1 MAHFHSEGLNVH
13 YDTFGED
20 ATGTPIILVH
30 GTGCRAEV
38 LARVA
43 KVLAADLAV
52 AAIDLPATA
61 ARTAM
66 DFAAP
71 PTMPISSPP
80 SRTTSAGHGSCSSAI
95 RSAAPSRSSSRRTI
109 RIDLPVSVLWI
120 RARGYESIRRSAA
133 TRAALTGIP
142 GPEIDPRWSFGA
154 ATTDETIELV
164 NRDRG
169 DVAPDVVYRDWVA
182 DDTFDFLAR
191 LKHIHVRSIAIGGSE
206 DRLTPVRN
214 HIAFREFM
222 PDCELAIIENSGHW
236 PFYEQPEAFDDA
248 LEGFLATIDE

>member
-1 MAHFHSEGLNVH
+1 MLLGHSLG
-13 YDTFGED
+13 G
-20 ATGTPIILVH
+20 AIALV
-30 GTGCRAEV
+30 
-38 LARVA
+38 
-43 KVLAADLAV
+43 V
-52 AAIDLPATA
+52 AAYDPDRLAGLCLVDTG
-61 ARTAM
+61 ARLRV
-66 DFAAP
+66 DP
-71 PTMPISSPP
+71 
-80 SRTTSAGHGSCSSAI
+80 
-95 RSAAPSRSSSRRTI
+95 
-109 RIDLPVSVLWI
+109 DVL
-120 RARGYESIRRSAA
+120 AA